1 VTAAGAPANWFM
13 TRHRLLA
20 VALALL
26 VLAFVYVEPG
36 VEKPAGKSPYKPAPV
51 VPALGIRG

>member
-1 VTAAGAPANWFM
+1 M